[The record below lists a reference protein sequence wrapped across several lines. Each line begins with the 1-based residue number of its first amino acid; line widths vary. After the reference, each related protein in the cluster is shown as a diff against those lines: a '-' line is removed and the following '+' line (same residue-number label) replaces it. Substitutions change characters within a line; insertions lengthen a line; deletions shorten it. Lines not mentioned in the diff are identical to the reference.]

1 MPSAHKLV
9 FRKQPRVIGSLERN
23 EAQKTGWPQQ
33 QKTLQ
38 SGKLPP
44 AYAVLINGMDIKL
57 VYQVKGDEA
66 KVHTVANQMGQM
78 QMLWTPPK
86 SSLST
91 GEKGSLVARKLRSKQ
106 HSVFNTNL
114 HQLWDNY
121 STLMNPDVSPKW
133 LETISIRVS
142 EVQLWNGLRLNAHN
156 LRRLVDAILHLKKAG
171 YTTTVMIV
179 NI

>member
-1 MPSAHKLV
+1 MVSANPT
-9 FRKQPRVIGSLERN
+9 RKRPRVIGSLERN

-91 GEKGSLVARKLRSKQ
+91 GEKVTLDMCLPSTYVY
-106 HSVFNTNL
+106 HHYV
-114 HQLWDNY
+114 W
-121 STLMNPDVSPKW
+121 STLATLPDC
-133 LETISIRVS
+133 TIQAFVFKQTGFTRHM
-142 EVQLWNGLRLNAHN
+142 A
-156 LRRLVDAILHLKKAG
+156 
-171 YTTTVMIV
+171 T
-179 NI
+179 